1 MATLQPSSATLSAES
16 RGDWPRMDSP
26 DTAQPLTEAQE
37 GLWYAQQLD
46 PHNPIFNTGHVT
58 EIRGPVDV
66 ARLAAAIQATLQEAD
81 ALTLAFL
88 DTDDGPRQ
96 YFDATRQPVLERVT
110 LSDEAADPGRA
121 ERLMRTDLQTPI
133 DPRRQPLARHLLIE
147 QPGRVLWFQRV
158 HHLAADGYGMALI
171 EQRAM
176 QHYQAMAAD
185 APQAGSAQGSPLTS
199 FAAVVADDA
208 RYRSSEQRRQDARY
222 WQATLSPLDTV
233 ASLTERSASTGT
245 HALHAEV
252 DVPDDVL
259 QALRAREQQTL
270 VSWPDILTLLMA
282 AWVQRHTGSQPV
294 VPGVPYMG
302 RLGNISA
309 RSVATVMNVVP
320 LVLDI
325 GQDQPLDELI
335 TGAARQ
341 LKKAR
346 RHGRYRSE
354 QMRRDLARA
363 GGQGRIHGPLLNIL
377 PFDAPYRQAGLD
389 AHQTVYGTGPVEDL
403 NLNVRA
409 APDASGMRLQVEA
422 NPKLY
427 READI
432 AAMPGR
438 LLAFLRHALLA
449 QTLRPVQTLY
459 GDERRHWVS
468 GVNDIDHPV
477 PDTTLVALA
486 RETCTRHGARD
497 VLRMQDETVCY
508 ADFDTRTD
516 HAARLLVA
524 AGVQPR
530 DIVAVALPRSP
541 RMVMSLHA
549 IQRAGAAYLPLD
561 IEQPPARIAR
571 ILAAARPRAVIVD
584 ENTEGLLADAMA
596 MVADQNPGTEPGAA
610 AGGGAA
616 GTRTDS
622 AVPGAAAGVHA
633 GSGTD
638 AGTDTGAASV
648 AIREDQAPSPSAPA
662 PVAVALD
669 TLFGSLPAD
678 SNTTQLPVIQ
688 PTDPAYV
695 IYTSGSTGE
704 PKGVMVSHRAIVNRL
719 LWMREHYGFGPD
731 ERFLQKTA
739 YTFDVSVWELFL
751 PMLCGGTLVVAE
763 PDVHKD
769 PQALAALIRRERV
782 DVVHFVPSMLAAFL
796 DEPGSDGL
804 RIQAVFCSGEALPAQ
819 MRDRFHARIDSALHN
834 LYGPTEAAVDVS
846 HWAASR
852 DDRSDP
858 VPIGFPVW
866 NTGLYILDECLRPVA
881 PGVTGTLYLGGRQ
894 LADGYVGRP
903 DLTEA
908 RFITHPGLDPDHPE
922 PVRLYDTGDLARW
935 RADGAVEY
943 RGRIDHQVKL
953 RGQRIELG
961 EIEAAFETHPQVRH
975 VAVLAPRDAR
985 GEQRLVAYV
994 VTKDGT
1000 EAASAPVHEN
1010 TDAPSLAARPAATG
1024 SGSGPAPGSVH
1035 DSRAHALPEALLDY
1049 VRSLLPPAM
1058 VPSLVMLLPALP
1070 INSSG
1075 KLDRKA
1081 LPAPTFAAQGSTPP
1095 RTPAEQQVAAAFA
1108 GILGLPDTPGVEDDF
1123 FVLGGHSLLATRL
1136 AARLRQDTGTDITLG
1151 AVFEHPDV
1159 GRLAAWIER
1168 LQRQEVAAGEA
1179 GFGPLFRLRGD
1190 LPATPRERPH
1200 ATLHQQTHGT
1210 PRTSDATCTAQD
1222 CGAPPALFCFP
1233 PAGGL
1238 AWCYGLLARRLSG
1251 TRPVI
1256 GLQSPALTG
1265 QHGSY
1270 PTLRALSAHYADLI
1284 QQLQPAGP
1292 YHLLGWSTGGI
1303 LAQDIACQ
1311 LQARGAT
1318 LGVVCL
1324 LDAYPADAWRDRAPA
1339 EAHDV
1344 WRAILHIAGQDPDA
1358 LTREG
1363 PLTRERVIGHLRAQ
1377 QHPLGNLT
1385 DEQLHGIFEA
1395 VGFSNTL
1402 VRDHRHQTYDGTLL
1416 YIRAALDHAGEN
1428 LSPDMWAPFATRL
1441 DVHDAPSLHAHL
1453 PGETALD
1460 SWLPP
1465 LEAALQAAETGV
1477 HR

>member
-16 RGDWPRMDSP
+16 RGDGPRMDSP

-88 DTDDGPRQ
+88 DTNDGPRQ
-96 YFDATRQPVLERVT
+96 YFDTTRLPVLERVT
-110 LSDEAADPGRA
+110 LPDEATDPGRA

-309 RSVATVMNVVP
+309 RSVATVMNIVP

-438 LLAFLRHALLA
+438 LLAFLRHALPA

-468 GVNDIDHPV
+468 GVNDTAHPV

-486 RETCTRHGARD
+486 RETCARHGARD
-497 VLRMQDETVCY
+497 VLRMQDERVCY

-584 ENTEGLLADAMA
+584 GDTQGLLAEAMA
-596 MVADQNPGTEPGAA
+596 MVA
-610 AGGGAA
+610 
-616 GTRTDS
+616 
-622 AVPGAAAGVHA
+622 
-633 GSGTD
+633 
-638 AGTDTGAASV
+638 
-648 AIREDQAPSPSAPA
+648 DQAPSPSAPA

-669 TLFGSLPAD
+669 TLFGSPPAD
-678 SNTTQLPVIQ
+678 GDTTPLPVVQ
-688 PTDPAYV
+688 PADPAYV

-731 ERFLQKTA
+731 EHFLQKTA

-763 PDVHKD
+763 PGNGGTWCISCRRCWR
-769 PQALAALIRRERV
+769 PSSTSRAATDCGCR
-782 DVVHFVPSMLAAFL
+782 P
-796 DEPGSDGL
+796 
-804 RIQAVFCSGEALPAQ
+804 CSA
-819 MRDRFHARIDSALHN
+819 
-834 LYGPTEAAVDVS
+834 
-846 HWAASR
+846 
-852 DDRSDP
+852 
-858 VPIGFPVW
+858 
-866 NTGLYILDECLRPVA
+866 
-881 PGVTGTLYLGGRQ
+881 
-894 LADGYVGRP
+894 
-903 DLTEA
+903 
-908 RFITHPGLDPDHPE
+908 
-922 PVRLYDTGDLARW
+922 
-935 RADGAVEY
+935 
-943 RGRIDHQVKL
+943 
-953 RGQRIELG
+953 
-961 EIEAAFETHPQVRH
+961 
-975 VAVLAPRDAR
+975 
-985 GEQRLVAYV
+985 
-994 VTKDGT
+994 
-1000 EAASAPVHEN
+1000 
-1010 TDAPSLAARPAATG
+1010 AARPCRPRCATA
-1024 SGSGPAPGSVH
+1024 SMPASI
-1035 DSRAHALPEALLDY
+1035 R
-1049 VRSLLPPAM
+1049 RC
-1058 VPSLVMLLPALP
+1058 
-1070 INSSG
+1070 
-1075 KLDRKA
+1075 
-1081 LPAPTFAAQGSTPP
+1081 T
-1095 RTPAEQQVAAAFA
+1095 
-1108 GILGLPDTPGVEDDF
+1108 
-1123 FVLGGHSLLATRL
+1123 
-1136 AARLRQDTGTDITLG
+1136 
-1151 AVFEHPDV
+1151 
-1159 GRLAAWIER
+1159 
-1168 LQRQEVAAGEA
+1168 
-1179 GFGPLFRLRGD
+1179 
-1190 LPATPRERPH
+1190 
-1200 ATLHQQTHGT
+1200 
-1210 PRTSDATCTAQD
+1210 TCTA
-1222 CGAPPALFCFP
+1222 PPQP
-1233 PAGGL
+1233 P
-1238 AWCYGLLARRLSG
+1238 S
-1251 TRPVI
+1251 
-1256 GLQSPALTG
+1256 
-1265 QHGSY
+1265 
-1270 PTLRALSAHYADLI
+1270 
-1284 QQLQPAGP
+1284 
-1292 YHLLGWSTGGI
+1292 
-1303 LAQDIACQ
+1303 
-1311 LQARGAT
+1311 
-1318 LGVVCL
+1318 
-1324 LDAYPADAWRDRAPA
+1324 
-1339 EAHDV
+1339 
-1344 WRAILHIAGQDPDA
+1344 
-1358 LTREG
+1358 
-1363 PLTRERVIGHLRAQ
+1363 
-1377 QHPLGNLT
+1377 
-1385 DEQLHGIFEA
+1385 
-1395 VGFSNTL
+1395 
-1402 VRDHRHQTYDGTLL
+1402 
-1416 YIRAALDHAGEN
+1416 
-1428 LSPDMWAPFATRL
+1428 M
-1441 DVHDAPSLHAHL
+1441 
-1453 PGETALD
+1453 
-1460 SWLPP
+1460 
-1465 LEAALQAAETGV
+1465 
-1477 HR
+1477 

>member
-16 RGDWPRMDSP
+16 RGDGPRMDSP

-46 PHNPIFNTGHVT
+46 PHNPIFNTGHCT
-58 EIRGPVDV
+58 GIRGEVDV
-66 ARLAAAIQATLQEAD
+66 ERLASAIERTLAEAD
-81 ALTLAFL
+81 ALSLAFM
-88 DTDDGPRQ
+88 DTNDGPRQ
-96 YFDATRQPVLERVT
+96 YFDTTRLPVLERVT
-110 LSDEAADPGRA
+110 LPDEATDPGRA

-176 QHYQAMAAD
+176 QHYQAMAD
-185 APQAGSAQGSPLTS
+185 DTPQAGSVPGSPLTS

-309 RSVATVMNVVP
+309 RSVATVMNIVP

-438 LLAFLRHALLA
+438 LLAFLRHALQA

-468 GVNDIDHPV
+468 GVNDTAHPV

-486 RETCTRHGARD
+486 RETCARHGARD
-497 VLRMQDETVCY
+497 VLRMQDERVCY

-584 ENTEGLLADAMA
+584 GDTQGLLAEAMA
-596 MVADQNPGTEPGAA
+596 MVA
-610 AGGGAA
+610 
-616 GTRTDS
+616 
-622 AVPGAAAGVHA
+622 
-633 GSGTD
+633 
-638 AGTDTGAASV
+638 
-648 AIREDQAPSPSAPA
+648 DQAPSPSAPA

-669 TLFGSLPAD
+669 TLFGNPPAD
-678 SNTTQLPVIQ
+678 GDTTPLPVVQ
-688 PTDPAYV
+688 PADPAYV

-804 RIQAVFCSGEALPAQ
+804 RMQAVFCSGEALPAQ

-846 HWAASR
+846 YWAASR

-903 DLTEA
+903 DLTET

-961 EIEAAFETHPQVRH
+961 EIEAAFSSHPQCRQ
-975 VAVLAPRDAR
+975 VAVIAR
-985 GEQRLVAYV
+985 VDDQGGQRLVAYV
-994 VTKDGT
+994 VPQSDA
-1000 EAASAPVHEN
+1000 EPRPVVI
-1010 TDAPSLAARPAATG
+1010 TD
-1024 SGSGPAPGSVH
+1024 
-1035 DSRAHALPEALLDY
+1035 EALAEQLLDHA
-1049 VRSLLPPAM
+1049 RTLLPAAM
-1058 VPSLVMLLPALP
+1058 VPSAVVLMAALP
-1070 INSSG
+1070 INASG
-1075 KLDRKA
+1075 KMDRKA
-1081 LPAPTFAAQGSTPP
+1081 LPAPVFAVQA
-1095 RTPAEQQVAAAFA
+1095 RTPARTPQEKRVAAAFA
-1108 GILGLPDTPGVEDDF
+1108 KILGLSEQPGVEDDF
-1123 FVLGGHSLLATRL
+1123 FMLGGHSLLATRL
-1136 AARLRQDTGTDITLG
+1136 AARLRDQSGVELTLG
-1151 AVFEHPDV
+1151 AVFEHPEV

-1168 LQRQEVAAGEA
+1168 LQRREADAASA
-1179 GFGPLFRLRGD
+1179 GFGPIFRLRGD
-1190 LPATPRERPH
+1190 LPATN
-1200 ATLHQQTHGT
+1200 AV
-1210 PRTSDATCTAQD
+1210 SAAQRQEAD
-1222 CGAPPALFCFP
+1222 PANRASAAQGSPSPALFCIH

-1251 TRPVI
+1251 DRPVV

-1265 QHGSY
+1265 EHARY
-1270 PTLRALSAHYADLI
+1270 PSLRALAAHYADLI
-1284 QQLQPAGP
+1284 LQMQPDGP
-1292 YHLLGWSTGGI
+1292 HHLLGWSTGGI
-1303 LAQDIACQ
+1303 LAQEIACQ
-1311 LQARGAT
+1311 LQARHARV
-1318 LGVVCL
+1318 GVVCL

-1344 WRAILHIAGQDPDA
+1344 WRAILHIAGQDPDVLA
-1358 LTREG
+1358 ADG
-1363 PLTRERVIGHLRAQ
+1363 PLTRERVIGFLRAQ
-1377 QHPLGNLT
+1377 KHPLGDLT
-1385 DEQLHGIFEA
+1385 DTQLHGIFEA
-1395 VGFSNTL
+1395 VAASNTL
-1402 VRDHRHQTYDGTLL
+1402 VKTHPHQRYDGELL
-1416 YIRAALDHAGEN
+1416 YFRAALDHVGEN
-1428 LSPDMWAPFATRL
+1428 LHPDMWAPWAKSL
-1441 DVHDAPSLHAHL
+1441 AVHDVPSLHAHM
-1453 PGETALD
+1453 PG
-1460 SWLPP
+1460 
-1465 LEAALQAAETGV
+1465 EAALAHWLPVLEEALAGKERG
-1477 HR
+1477 